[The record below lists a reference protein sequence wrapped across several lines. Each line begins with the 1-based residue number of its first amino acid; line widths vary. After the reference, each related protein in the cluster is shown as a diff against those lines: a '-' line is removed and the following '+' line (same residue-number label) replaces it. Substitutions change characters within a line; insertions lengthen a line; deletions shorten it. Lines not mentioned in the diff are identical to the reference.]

1 MAKMETS
8 LNLQVDLSSRIFK
21 ARVNFKKSPKERV
34 TKDYVMC
41 RLESLEQLWSDF
53 RKGHRALLQQS
64 DPQLLEK
71 VSYIASDTYND
82 TEEEYMIY
90 KCELK
95 RHLPDVDIRDNPGKC
110 SDSNVRVKLPK
121 INIPTFSGKYTEWI
135 TFRDLFL
142 SMIHNNTSLDNVQK
156 LQYLK
161 GFLTGEAEQLI
172 RYIPV
177 SDANYEQCWKM
188 LEKRYSNKKYL
199 SHCILKRLLSQKNA
213 TSESASFLKELIDTS
228 SDCLNALT
236 NLGINVS
243 TWDIIVIHLLSIK
256 LDSESRKQWE
266 LNVTMNVPSDSLP
279 TFSQF
284 KDFLTSRY
292 RALEFIE
299 PKHVNKQINS
309 NIKSNI
315 SNPKVLHTTG
325 VTRLLCELC
334 GEKHKLSFCKKFGN
348 LDCESRREFVTKNR
362 ICFNCLGSSHSVKFC
377 QIPISCKICKKRHH
391 SLLHPGGVP
400 RSTVNS
406 GVSVQAVPEVSG
418 KDNGVLNS
426 SQGVVT
432 PTVTASYMACS
443 NKTKE
448 ISHVLLAT
456 ALVEAKSKLGQYQ
469 VVRALLD
476 QGSQASFV
484 TEATVQG
491 LGLKKNYTNS
501 VISGLGGEKSTMIS
515 KYMVSLNI
523 KSRVD
528 PQFQI
533 EVKAY
538 VLNNITTFIPGKKI
552 TVKNWVELENLCL
565 ADPTYHTPNK
575 IDILL
580 GAEVYSQI
588 LKEGVLRG
596 PVGCPVAQ
604 STALGWILSGPVGS
618 DSRVVSVFH
627 SQVQEEFEIK
637 KFWELESE
645 PLLGKKI
652 LTAEEQRCEDIFAA
666 TTRRTEDG
674 KYIVRLPF
682 RDADPACKNG
692 ESREIAV
699 KRLKNLERKFNN
711 DSLLKDRYAEVIR
724 EYLRLGHMEL
734 VQEPD
739 KRRDEAVYLPHH
751 AVIRE
756 DKSTS
761 KVRVV
766 FDASCK
772 NKNGISLNDT
782 LMVGPT
788 LQPDLRHVILNW
800 RKYSVCV
807 IADIVKMYRMVGV
820 ADEDCDFQR
829 IVWRDRSED
838 PIKDY
843 RLLTVTFGTAPAPYL
858 AVRTLNQVAKD
869 YKEKYPVAAS
879 KVKREFYMDDL
890 LTGCGNVEE
899 GKELVKEMDALLKE
913 GGFVLQKWS
922 TNNTELL
929 KFMNQNREQED
940 NKIEEKKN
948 KELETKLDNIVKIL
962 GLTWNSTRDEFQY
975 SVKLPPLS
983 APVTKRKIIS
993 DVARLYDPLGWIAP
1007 CVIKAKIFIQ
1017 RLWIAGTGWDEE
1029 PPEDILNDW
1038 YTYRKKHPGFDG
1050 LTRVVSLKCKN
1061 SIIKRPTS
1069 KLIILPVCD

>member
-34 TKDYVMC
+34 TKDFVMC
-41 RLESLEQLWSDF
+41 RLESLEQLWSEF

-121 INIPTFSGKYTEWI
+121 ISIPTFSGKYTEWI
-135 TFRDLFL
+135 TFRDLFV

-199 SHCILKRLLSQKNA
+199 SNCILKRLLSQRNA

-334 GEKHKLSFCKKFGN
+334 GEEHKLSFCKKFGN
-348 LDCESRREFVTKNR
+348 LDCESR
-362 ICFNCLGSSHSVKFC
+362 
-377 QIPISCKICKKRHH
+377 Q
-391 SLLHPGGVP
+391 
-400 RSTVNS
+400 
-406 GVSVQAVPEVSG
+406 
-418 KDNGVLNS
+418 
-426 SQGVVT
+426 
-432 PTVTASYMACS
+432 
-443 NKTKE
+443 
-448 ISHVLLAT
+448 
-456 ALVEAKSKLGQYQ
+456 
-469 VVRALLD
+469 
-476 QGSQASFV
+476 
-484 TEATVQG
+484 
-491 LGLKKNYTNS
+491 
-501 VISGLGGEKSTMIS
+501 
-515 KYMVSLNI
+515 
-523 KSRVD
+523 
-528 PQFQI
+528 
-533 EVKAY
+533 
-538 VLNNITTFIPGKKI
+538 
-552 TVKNWVELENLCL
+552 
-565 ADPTYHTPNK
+565 
-575 IDILL
+575 
-580 GAEVYSQI
+580 
-588 LKEGVLRG
+588 
-596 PVGCPVAQ
+596 
-604 STALGWILSGPVGS
+604 
-618 DSRVVSVFH
+618 
-627 SQVQEEFEIK
+627 
-637 KFWELESE
+637 
-645 PLLGKKI
+645 
-652 LTAEEQRCEDIFAA
+652 
-666 TTRRTEDG
+666 
-674 KYIVRLPF
+674 
-682 RDADPACKNG
+682 
-692 ESREIAV
+692 
-699 KRLKNLERKFNN
+699 
-711 DSLLKDRYAEVIR
+711 
-724 EYLRLGHMEL
+724 
-734 VQEPD
+734 
-739 KRRDEAVYLPHH
+739 
-751 AVIRE
+751 
-756 DKSTS
+756 
-761 KVRVV
+761 
-766 FDASCK
+766 
-772 NKNGISLNDT
+772 
-782 LMVGPT
+782 
-788 LQPDLRHVILNW
+788 
-800 RKYSVCV
+800 
-807 IADIVKMYRMVGV
+807 
-820 ADEDCDFQR
+820 
-829 IVWRDRSED
+829 
-838 PIKDY
+838 
-843 RLLTVTFGTAPAPYL
+843 
-858 AVRTLNQVAKD
+858 
-869 YKEKYPVAAS
+869 
-879 KVKREFYMDDL
+879 
-890 LTGCGNVEE
+890 
-899 GKELVKEMDALLKE
+899 
-913 GGFVLQKWS
+913 
-922 TNNTELL
+922 LL

-948 KELETKLDNIVKIL
+948 KELEIKLDNIVKIL

-1038 YTYRKKHPGFDG
+1038 YTYRKKHPGFDW